1 MRIRHLSRRN
11 AFTLIELLVVIAII
25 GVLVALLLPAVQK
38 ARESANRASCKNNL
52 KQHAL
57 AIHQYHDAYKQ
68 LPQNHRPPSAAAS
81 SVRERWFTQVLP
93 FIDQAPLYNQYSPAS
108 NWDSTASTNPSG
120 NNLAVTSI
128 ALPITQCPSA
138 PNSTRLDLDPS
149 LTTPENWSGTPIVA
163 PTDYAGVYGVHPTFI
178 AANSAAYPT
187 IAAITN
193 PYGAINNNVATDG
206 DTAPIKLTDITDG
219 TSNTILVAESAGKP
233 FLYQNGALVT
243 NNLTVAE
250 INGGGWSRPASEIWL
265 IGFANQGGTTPG
277 GPYTVNAANGINC
290 NNTYPITVASAGI
303 ALNTDGSG
311 QIYGFHGALANIAL
325 ADGSVREVT
334 TAISPAVIAA
344 LVTRA
349 NNDIVPPY

>member
-178 AANSAAYPT
+178 AANWRRFHCGHYKPLR
-187 IAAITN
+187 
-193 PYGAINNNVATDG
+193 AINNNVATDG

-219 TSNTILVAESAGKP
+219 TSNTILVAESAGNRSSIR
-233 FLYQNGALVT
+233 NGGLVT

-265 IGFANQGGTTPG
+265 IGFRTR
-277 GPYTVNAANGINC
+277 
-290 NNTYPITVASAGI
+290 VARR
-303 ALNTDGSG
+303 
-311 QIYGFHGALANIAL
+311 
-325 ADGSVREVT
+325 RED
-334 TAISPAVIAA
+334 
-344 LVTRA
+344 LTRSTRRME
-349 NNDIVPPY
+349 